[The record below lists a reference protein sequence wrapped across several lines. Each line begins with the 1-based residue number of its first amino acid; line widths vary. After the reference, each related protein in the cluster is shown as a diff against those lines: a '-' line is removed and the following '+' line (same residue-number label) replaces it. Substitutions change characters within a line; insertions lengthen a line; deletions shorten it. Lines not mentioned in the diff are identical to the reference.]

1 MKNRNTKLRSGVLRV
16 VIQIF
21 LAVLAFIVVLP
32 FIYIVLISFGE
43 NVASASSTIPTAFT
57 FDNYGRLFRETKF
70 LNWLSNSVII
80 GLGTMA
86 VALVFVSI
94 SVYVFSR
101 LRFRG
106 KQKLFNAILLLQ
118 VFPLTLSMVSLF
130 KIFVAIGLLNKLP
143 SLILVNSVLAS
154 AGLVLVAKGYFDTIP
169 YDLDEAAKIDG
180 ANQLTILVKIV
191 LPLALPMLAF
201 IAIQSFVLSYNEYV
215 IASAIMSEGVSN
227 LPVAVGLQSM
237 LQGQV
242 GQNWSLYCAGAAL
255 GSLPM
260 IVLFYSL
267 QQYFIG
273 GLTAGGVKG

>member
-1 MKNRNTKLRSGVLRV
+1 MNNKTAKLKSRVLQI

-21 LAVLAFIVVLP
+21 LAMLAFIVVLP
-32 FIYIVLISFGE
+32 FVYIVLISFGK

-57 FDNYGRLFRETKF
+57 FENYARLFSETKF
-70 LNWLSNSVII
+70 LSWLSNSVII
-80 GLGTMA
+80 GAGTML
-86 VALVFVSI
+86 VAIVFVSI

-106 KQKLFNAILLLQ
+106 KQKLFSAILLLQ

-143 SLILVNSVLAS
+143 SLILVDSVLAS

-169 YDLDEAAKIDG
+169 FELDEAAKIDG
-180 ANQLTILVKIV
+180 ANQFTILVKIV
-191 LPLALPMLAF
+191 MPLALPMLAF

-215 IASAIMSEGVSN
+215 IASAIMSEGVAN

-242 GQNWSLYCAGAAL
+242 GQNWSLYCAGATL
-255 GSLPM
+255 GSIPM